1 MKKRRLIGKMITI
14 NAIVGLS
21 LFALMLP
28 FSAVLPRTGLS
39 DAAVDSVLLSMF
51 GGTMVL
57 GVVDLVLV
65 LAGFEPSK
73 FRDPNLVP
81 SVLPIPFSSFAAVQ
95 AHLDRSF
102 AASNYS
108 EKTQRLYDG
117 KVEAALYA
125 SDSPYEKWTS
135 VVLLHLPVLDED
147 SLQHGW
153 EMAKSLLEIWLEDNP
168 RSAPILALICADRTA
183 LPAKRLNK
191 GFLLTYEKSEATPV
205 ILKLDQQ
212 QVHMAILPAK
222 ESLHTGM
229 MKFSLHLLGI
239 DKNKNASKK
248 R

>member
-21 LFALMLP
+21 LFALTFP
-28 FSAVLPRTGLS
+28 FSGILSSMGLS
-39 DAAVDSVLLSMF
+39 DDAALSVLWSIF
-51 GGTMVL
+51 GGTMAL

-73 FRDPNLVP
+73 FRDPDLVP
-81 SVLPIPFSSFAAVQ
+81 CVLPLPFSSFAAVQ
-95 AHLDRSF
+95 AHLDRAF

-108 EKTQRLYDG
+108 EKTQRIYDG

-212 QVHMAILPAK
+212 QVHMAILPAN
-222 ESLHTGM
+222 ELMHTGM

-239 DKNKNASKK
+239 SQKKKALKK